1 MSAWVQHDVLLPG
14 PSLHDLRRGLALCP
28 HHPLSGN
35 ARAQGCP
42 NRFGGRSPAP
52 RKIVSVFRGT
62 GSVFRGAESSG
73 APIMGGAYVR
83 GADACEDGE
92 LDDRRVPAVTP
103 ERPEGAA
110 GALHVRGAERRICRG
125 RRAKGGVG
133 SEDRSVFRGA
143 GWGVLTGVDLDV
155 VLSAELRQSARRES
169 LAVLVP
175 VTAGSFFEVPE
186 RGRKGAA
193 ARTDGTQS
201 G

>member
-103 ERPEGAA
+103 ERAEGAA

-133 SEDRSVFRGA
+133 SEERVQRDWG
-143 GWGVLTGVDLDV
+143 GVLTGVDLDV